1 MKKLLSLFTLVFL
14 LGCATSQVEAQS
26 GKTKEAKIKHIQKE
40 LKRDDLS
47 LIKRLILMVQ
57 LMMLG
62 FGKVDK

>member
-1 MKKLLSLFTLVFL
+1 MQIF
-14 LGCATSQVEAQS
+14 
-26 GKTKEAKIKHIQKE
+26 KTKEAKLKHIQNE

-62 FGKVDK
+62 FGKTEKWLLS

>member
-1 MKKLLSLFTLVFL
+1 MMFF
-14 LGCATSQVEAQS
+14 
-26 GKTKEAKIKHIQKE
+26 KTKEAKIKHIQKE